1 MSHPRL
7 LFERTSAKRFYLGEP
22 MHVFAFILAA
32 AMATATPHSAMHAQ
46 HSMMSS
52 HSMKK
57 THAMKSSSMKSHMK
71 TTHMATPAPK
81 ATP

>member
-1 MSHPRL
+1 
-7 LFERTSAKRFYLGEP
+7 
-22 MHVFAFILAA
+22 MHVFALILAA
-32 AMATATPHSAMHAQ
+32 AMATVAPHNAMHS

-57 THAMKSSSMKSHMK
+57 THAMKSSSMNSHMM
-71 TTHMATPAPK
+71 TSHMAKPTPK